1 VAPYCPWHGL
11 CPLALLLAFEYFLNC
26 LKNQS
31 VGSLYCPVRLRVIY
45 RCEED
50 LRPDLMTEIFDHGTI
65 KILGVINDYLLR
77 NSVMTDDVLPEKFL
91 NSGS

>member
-1 VAPYCPWHGL
+1 
-11 CPLALLLAFEYFLNC
+11 
-26 LKNQS
+26 
-31 VGSLYCPVRLRVIY
+31 VIY